1 MTSKGRA
8 EWARE
13 LAEGSLGDRIR
24 RRLAE
29 LSSGRSVADKR
40 RAVLEE
46 VLYDEASFPADR
58 LKAAEL
64 LERLEGPDD
73 EALAWARAAAE
84 LTPEEAA
91 DYLRCSRQRVYD
103 LLSSRRLTRYRDG
116 SRVLVRRDELDSY
129 LRGERA
135 A

>member
-46 VLYDEASFPADR
+46 VLYDEPPSPPTA
-58 LKAAEL
+58 
-64 LERLEGPDD
+64 
-73 EALAWARAAAE
+73 
-84 LTPEEAA
+84 
-91 DYLRCSRQRVYD
+91 
-103 LLSSRRLTRYRDG
+103 
-116 SRVLVRRDELDSY
+116 
-129 LRGERA
+129 
-135 A
+135 